1 MIFFKVS
8 SKFGVGSYLEFNGN
22 KDCRSM
28 SEGSLGSGPK
38 GEYRSCIRVST
49 ADKSRFQ
56 NLSRICQVDEDKEFA
71 ASG

>member
-1 MIFFKVS
+1 
-8 SKFGVGSYLEFNGN
+8 
-22 KDCRSM
+22 M
-28 SEGSLGSGPK
+28 SEGSLDSGPK